1 MIDLKSNLQIK
12 IGSEKNFGITIG
24 TVFLII
30 FLIYFYINL
39 KINFYLIFM
48 SLIFYILGIFFPLLL
63 KTPNRIWANFGILL
77 GKLISPFVMGLI
89 FFLVVTPIGLLMR
102 LFKKNTSSINIKNNK
117 SHWVIRNKKPGDMSN
132 QF

>member
-1 MIDLKSNLQIK
+1 MIDLKSNIQIK

-63 KTPNRIWANFGILL
+63 KIPNRIWVNFGIFL
-77 GKLISPFVMGLI
+77 GKLISPFVMSLI

-102 LFKKNTSSINIKNNK
+102 LFKKNTTSINIKNNK